1 MGTNSTDLLAVI
13 DRFLAESGRG
23 DSYFDKRGAMNR
35 ELVKRLREG
44 RRVWPETEHMVR
56 SFIAGER
63 AQNQAVKGVGSM
75 TAPSCQPALAQIFP
89 TKAEDFRLNA
99 NRDCQRLR
107 CAPSEPRAHR
117 AMRALRVR
125 VATSPARDGLGLFPP
140 GAA

>member
-1 MGTNSTDLLAVI
+1 MGTNSTDFLAVI

-23 DSYFDKRGAMNR
+23 DSYFGKRAAMNS

-44 RRVWPETEHMVR
+44 RRVWPETERMVR

-63 AQNQAVKGVGSM
+63 AQNQTVKGVGSM
-75 TAPSCQPALAQIFP
+75 TAPSCQPALAQIVP
-89 TKAEDFRLNA
+89 EKADDFRLNA
-99 NRDCQRLR
+99 DRDRQRLR
-107 CAPSEPRAHR
+107 CALAELRAHR

-125 VATSPARDGLGLFPP
+125 VATSPARDRLGLFPP